1 METCID
7 VSDLEPCEPLQ
18 RTLEAVRGLRPGDR
32 LRVIHRREPRLL
44 FPLLER
50 DGFDWVCRPG
60 EAGGFEI
67 LIWRAGDLEA
77 EAGARTGPTPR

>member
-1 METCID
+1 MEKCID
-7 VSDLEPCEPLQ
+7 VSDLEPCEPLE

-50 DGFDWVCRPG
+50 DGFDWVCRRG
-60 EAGGFEI
+60 EGGGFEI
-67 LIWRAGDLEA
+67 LVWRAGDVKA
-77 EAGARTGPTPR
+77 AAGTGPDPG